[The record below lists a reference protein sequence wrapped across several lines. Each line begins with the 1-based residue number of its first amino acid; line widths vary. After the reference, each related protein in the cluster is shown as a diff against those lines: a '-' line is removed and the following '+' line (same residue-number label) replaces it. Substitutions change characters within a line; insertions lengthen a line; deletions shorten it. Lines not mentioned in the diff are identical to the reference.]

1 MCRRLLLQALKSY
14 TGQILFGNTRLT
26 SFLGE
31 RLADKTARR
40 LGAIYTP
47 PDFAQLLVSWAIQRP
62 EQKVLDLGVG
72 EGVFAFAA
80 YRRLME
86 LGASAPEA
94 QTQLYG
100 TEINLPTYDRFLE
113 LSQALDARFPGLQHA
128 DFFDTDFPSVG
139 AIVGNPPYIRRTY
152 LENVDLVRRKVF
164 AKNQFIN
171 EDDIPRLTDLYVYF
185 LLYALAF
192 LKPDGR
198 LGIIT
203 ADSWL
208 NVGYGES
215 FKKFLLQHFEI
226 ESLIS
231 LDRRVFDN
239 VQVKPV
245 LILATRKERTDPN
258 RYVHFVRVK
267 NNLPVRILQRSW
279 NKPDFEITDLAR
291 FKIKSC
297 TLKANRPWSIHFKA
311 PEIYEELASHTL
323 MIPIAHLAKT
333 RIGLQTLAK
342 DFFVLT
348 PEQAKLAQIEEEYLE
363 PLAQSPRYFN
373 DPIIKIGT
381 EPPFYI
387 LYCSKSKDELR
398 GTHVLEYILHGESKE
413 VGVRGKDT
421 TVVGYQNKERIKKSS
436 RIPWYNL
443 KTSLE
448 RRGRASILI
457 PRLVYRTF
465 TIVWNR
471 AKSVP
476 GELFIEFLPRLLP
489 EIDLKVYLAILT
501 SSVTEIV
508 LRAHAQV
515 YGGGT
520 YNINPGQ
527 IKKVPILNVNL
538 LTANQKEE
546 LKQAYIQ
553 YLSDTN
559 HNRSGIDE
567 VVCKILGFDASKHRQ
582 LNDVLEDLRQIAT
595 NSKKSHLGNP

>member
-1 MCRRLLLQALKSY
+1 M
-14 TGQILFGNTRLT
+14 
-26 SFLGE
+26 GE

-72 EGVFAFAA
+72 EGIFVFAA

-94 QTQLYG
+94 QAQLYG
-100 TEINLPTYDRFLE
+100 TEIDLSTYDRFLE

-128 DFFDTDFPSVG
+128 DFLDTDFPSVD
-139 AIVGNPPYIRRTY
+139 AIVGNPPYIRRIY
-152 LENVDLVRRKVF
+152 LKNVDLVRRKVF
-164 AKNQFIN
+164 AKNQFVN

-185 LLYALAF
+185 LLYAVSF
-192 LKPDGR
+192 LKPNGR
-198 LGIIT
+198 LGVIT

-239 VQVKPV
+239 AQVKPV

-258 RYVHFVRVK
+258 KYIHFVRVK

-279 NKPDFEITDLAR
+279 NKPDIEIADIAR

-297 TLKANRPWSIHFKA
+297 TLQANRPWSIHFKA
-311 PEIYEELASHTL
+311 PKIYEELASHSL
-323 MIPIAHLAKT
+323 MIPVAHLAET

-348 PEQAKLAQIEEEYLE
+348 PEQAKLAQIEKEYLD
-363 PLAQSPRYFN
+363 PLAQSPRYFS
-373 DPIIKIGT
+373 DPIIEIGT
-381 EPPFYI
+381 EPPFCI
-387 LYCSKSKDELR
+387 LCCSKRKEELC
-398 GTHVLEYILHGESKE
+398 GTHILEYILQGESKE
-413 VGVRGKDT
+413 VGVRGKGT
-421 TVVGYQNKERIKKSS
+421 TVIGYQNKERIKKSS

-443 KTSLE
+443 KTSLQQ
-448 RRGRASILI
+448 RGRASILI
-457 PRLVYRTF
+457 PRLAYRTF
-465 TIVWNR
+465 TVVWNK
-471 AKSVP
+471 AKFVP
-476 GELFIEFLPRLLP
+476 GELFIEFLPLP
-489 EIDLKVYLAILT
+489 LPGIDPEVYLAILT
-501 SSVTEIV
+501 SSVTEIM

-538 LTANQKEE
+538 LRTRQKEDLE
-546 LKQAYIQ
+546 QAYTQ
-553 YLSDTN
+553 YLSDVD
-559 HNRSGIDE
+559 HDRSGIDE
-567 VVCKILGFDASKHRQ
+567 VVCKILGFDASKHHQ
-582 LNDVLEDLRQIAT
+582 LDDVLEDLRQIAT
-595 NSKKSHLGNP
+595 NSKKIHLGNP